1 MDFLSS
7 IFDPKNFAGITGL
20 LDRMGPAMSFQPQP
34 QPQSAATAMSP
45 QPVDQSSPLDNAQW
59 PYGPVGAP
67 SEANA
72 QLPANA
78 TPTSGVAPMGLVP
91 PSMDGPM
98 NFLGGVRDKI
108 NDNSNMLLGLAAGLA
123 GGRNWGDGISKGMT
137 LAMQGGQPSIASL
150 EMVFFHSCGR
160 SVVRLILGRQID
172 HDRRRKTPDA
182 LQARAIR
189 QSRWPTEGLEE
200 MRLLSPWK
208 PCWMVRPR
216 R

>member
-20 LDRMGPAMSFQPQP
+20 LDRMGPAMSFQP

-137 LAMQGGQPSIASL
+137 LAMQGGQLDRQQGSRNLTEQALIRRGLDPS
-150 EMVFFHSCGR
+150 M
-160 SVVRLILGRQID
+160 
-172 HDRRRKTPDA
+172 
-182 LQARAIR
+182 ARAVASNPALMSSVAGTLFR
-189 QSRWPTEGLEE
+189 PQVRAMTPQEKASAGLPENA
-200 MRLLSPWK
+200 P
-208 PCWMVRPR
+208 
-216 R
+216 